1 MRGVVRLNDPTTHGG
16 VVTSAS
22 STSAVLGIGVARVGD
37 TVSCPK
43 RGHRNCTIVEGDPE
57 VVIDG
62 VAVAFDGH
70 VTSCG
75 AALISTMP
83 SSGRT

>member
-1 MRGVVRLNDPTTHGG
+1 MKGVIRLNDPTSHGG

-22 STSAVLGIGVARVGD
+22 STSVVLGIGVARVGD

-43 RGHRNCTIVEGDPE
+43 KGHRNCTIVQGDPD

-62 VAVAFDGH
+62 VPVAFDGH
-70 VTSCG
+70 LTSCG
-75 AALISTMP
+75 ATLISTMP